1 MHNFLLGD
9 FHRKLPRTP
18 SSGTMSSADDLD
30 EREPPSPSE
39 AGITLISIKDPLN
52 QLKWWQRI
60 VLNHYFV
67 IHILNISACYEL
79 IR

>member
-1 MHNFLLGD
+1 MLLKKHCHYPFLKFYTKWSGDGIHNFLLGD

-39 AGITLISIKDPLN
+39 AGIALI
-52 QLKWWQRI
+52 
-60 VLNHYFV
+60 
-67 IHILNISACYEL
+67 
-79 IR
+79 